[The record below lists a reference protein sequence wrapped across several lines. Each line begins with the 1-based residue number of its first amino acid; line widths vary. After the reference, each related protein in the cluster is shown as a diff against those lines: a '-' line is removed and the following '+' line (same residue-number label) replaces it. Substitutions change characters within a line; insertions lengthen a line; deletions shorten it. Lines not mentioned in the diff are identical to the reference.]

1 MSLSAWLEKGTLH
14 QHHPSKNEIAGLLA
28 LADRNLADA
37 GIKVLSAEGRFNCAY
52 GAVLTAATIALH
64 AAGFRTNSNLP
75 GHHTITL
82 QSLEYTLGADSAL
95 SNTLDAYRR
104 KRNKIS
110 YDTPVAVAAKEAEDL
125 LVLAR
130 QLRRDVEQWLRKK
143 YPALI

>member
-1 MSLSAWLEKGTLH
+1 
-14 QHHPSKNEIAGLLA
+14 
-28 LADRNLADA
+28 
-37 GIKVLSAEGRFNCAY
+37 
-52 GAVLTAATIALH
+52 VLTAATIALH